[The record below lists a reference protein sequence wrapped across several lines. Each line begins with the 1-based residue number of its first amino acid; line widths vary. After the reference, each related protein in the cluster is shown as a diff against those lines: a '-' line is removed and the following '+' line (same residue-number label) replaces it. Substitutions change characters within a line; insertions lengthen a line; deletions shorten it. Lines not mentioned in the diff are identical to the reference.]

1 MEIKDLTAILVVAM
15 VGCILV
21 AGFVPVFAT
30 STTEALSVENEGTP
44 FKLMSEAPENPA
56 IVVSLVDGKI
66 VIESDG
72 EIMPDMNY
80 ALYGACTLVY
90 GETGFI
96 RINPAGQIRGFA
108 DNFYG
113 VNVTDSVTVTIT
125 FSGDNVILTP
135 STGTAK
141 TVPIKPTAYI
151 GNGSYVQTVS
161 PYILDDSVI
170 YLAGNTNYDG
180 VTHYISYVG
189 FGVYDDLSTLTVYS
203 DIGEGVTV
211 EDLTH
216 TVNVTHKC
224 TNLYKLDNVQFTA
237 TDSNDRTY
245 NATFSFIIAPAI
257 IVYENPSY
265 AGDGTSDI
273 ISMIPFI
280 LVAGITIFFVS
291 AVLVRR
297 YV

>member
-1 MEIKDLTAILVVAM
+1 MDTNRFIVVLLGLFISVIM
-15 VGCILV
+15 VGTV
-21 AGFVPVFAT
+21 FV
-30 STTEALSVENEGTP
+30 STLSPYSQAEMTYENEGTP
-44 FKLMSEAPENPA
+44 FKLMDEAPENPA

-141 TVPIKPTAYI
+141 TVPIKPVAYI

-203 DIGEGVTV
+203 DIGEGTTI

-224 TNLYKLDNVQFTA
+224 TNLYKLDNIQFTA
-237 TDSNDRTY
+237 TDSNERVY
-245 NATFSFIIAPAI
+245 NATFSFIIAPAVI
-257 IVYENPSY
+257 EYDNPVYVGS
-265 AGDGTSDI
+265 TL
-273 ISMIPFI
+273 SMIFDI
-280 LVAGITIFFVS
+280 LGLVAGLGVLMF
-291 AVLVRR
+291 AVGYYLYSRW
-297 YV
+297 